1 MTRTNNDIISKSNC
15 RQVIK
20 TEKCKTIEESDLT
33 GLEPTNVAS
42 DMRFEHRDG
51 ILTVGTIADNYW
63 GGSCAIYDRI
73 TKFNLKNVEEITEF
87 TLFKVG
93 FDDYMQISLNDH
105 MVYVGPDGGSNLT
118 LVSRST
124 GRGGQHKLVNNGVS
138 YSNCERGTNWN
149 KELNIDLKPF
159 LKIGEN
165 SINTRVI
172 VSGVGEGWLQIS
184 VKQEHCIEV
193 EIIMSGMECDY
204 S

>member
-1 MTRTNNDIISKSNC
+1 MTKTNNDIIYKSNC

-33 GLEPTNVAS
+33 GLELGSIAS

-51 ILTVGTIADNYW
+51 ILTIGTIADNYW
-63 GGSCAIYDRI
+63 GGSCVVYDRT
-73 TKFNLKNVEEITEF
+73 TKFNLKDIEKITEF

-105 MVYVGPDGGSNLT
+105 MVYVGPDGGSYLA
-118 LVSRST
+118 LVSRKASW
-124 GRGGQHKLVNNGVS
+124 GSQHQLVDNGVS
-138 YSNCERGTNWN
+138 YSNCERGTSWN
-149 KELNIDLKPF
+149 RDVNIDLRPF

-172 VSGVGEGWLQIS
+172 ISGAGEGWLQIS

-193 EIIMSGMECDY
+193 EIIMSGIECDY